1 MRTGKNHVIV
11 VKKTHSV
18 KNDLLC
24 TASKRILWLSK
35 TYDGSVHDKKIV
47 DEQPLCLPTGV
58 RLWQDTGF
66 QGHKPKNVTVKMP
79 AKKPKGKQLSDAQK
93 QENRKISSFR
103 ILVEHAI
110 GGVKKCRIV
119 KERFRC
125 RKFGF
130 DDLVMLIACALHNF
144 RMSISLIFNHI

>member
-1 MRTGKNHVIV
+1 M

-24 TASKRILWLSK
+24 TPNKRILWLSK
-35 TYDGSVHDKKIV
+35 TYDGHVHDKKIV
-47 DEQPLCLPTGV
+47 DEQPLSFPTGIT
-58 RLWQDTGF
+58 LWQDTGF
-66 QGHKPKNVTVKMP
+66 LGHIPKNLTIKIP
-79 AKKPKGKQLSDAQK
+79 TKKPKGKELSDVQK
-93 QENRKISSFR
+93 EENKKISSFR

-125 RKFGF
+125 RKLGF
-130 DDLVMLIACALHNF
+130 DDLVMLIACGLHNF
-144 RMSISLIFNHI
+144 RISMSLNFRYI

>member
-1 MRTGKNHVIV
+1 M
-11 VKKTHSV
+11 

-24 TASKRILWLSK
+24 TPEGRILWLSK
-35 TYDGSVHDKKIV
+35 TCEGHVHDKKIM
-47 DEQPLCLPTGV
+47 DEQPLALPQG
-58 RLWQDTGF
+58 QDTGF
-66 QGHKPKNVTVKMP
+66 VGHIPENVTVKMP
-79 AKKPKGKQLSDAQK
+79 TKKPKGKELTHVQK

-103 ILVEHAI
+103 ILVEHVI

-130 DDLVMLIACALHNF
+130 DDLVMLIACGLHNF
-144 RMSISLIFNHI
+144 RITMSLNLRPI

>member
-1 MRTGKNHVIV
+1 M
-11 VKKTHSV
+11 

-24 TASKRILWLSK
+24 RPDKRILWPSR
-35 TYDGSVHDKKIV
+35 TYQGSVHDKKIV
-47 DEQPLCLPTGV
+47 DEHPLSFPSGIT
-58 RLWQDTGF
+58 LWQDTRF
-66 QGHKPKNVTVKMP
+66 LGHKPENITIKMP
-79 AKKPKGKQLSDAQK
+79 TKKPKGKELTDAQK
-93 QENRKISSFR
+93 QENKKISSFR

-130 DDLVMLIACALHNF
+130 DDLVMLIACGLHNF
-144 RMSISLIFNHI
+144 RISMSLILKYI